1 MIHRHQHITDLS
13 ALCQKA
19 GIEQIIIS
27 PGSRNAP
34 LTNAFFATFGKG
46 CHSIVDERSAA
57 YVGLG
62 MARNRQKPVVII
74 STSGTAVLNYSPAI
88 AEAYYQ
94 RIPLIVVTA
103 DRPSKWIDQQDNQT
117 IRQQEVYRNF
127 IVKSLSLPEEYTAET
142 LLQTYRDIAETIE
155 LAKAKNGPVHIN
167 VPLDEP
173 LYGELPAPSETLFNA
188 FENSEESGQIPAELK
203 EQWEKA
209 ESILLIHGQDFPN
222 KKLQQAFSALESDKR
237 VVVVAENISN
247 LSGESII
254 DQPELMIW
262 HSDKENLPA
271 PNLLI
276 YAGGQVVSKQLKV
289 LIRKWKIKNT
299 WRVGVDLF
307 EMDTF
312 TQQNQF
318 ARISTANAYAQL
330 AENIQT
336 GTISSFKQSWLNSYK
351 NAGKEAVKIS
361 AGLSFSDPAAL
372 QILLSN
378 LPEETILEFGNSSVI
393 RYSQLLP
400 GVKNH
405 IQYANRGVSGIDG
418 CLSSAVGT
426 ALTSRQTTLA
436 ILGDLSFVY
445 DSNAL
450 WNRELTGNLKIVVF
464 NNEGGGLFGLIPGP
478 SSQPAFNDFFVAHHP
493 VQLQKLAEA
502 FHLNYFCADDPDSL
516 NKQLK
521 PFFEVSERPA
531 LLEIKTDQEINKEA
545 FFRLI
550 GKNNS

>member
-1 MIHRHQHITDLS
+1 
-13 ALCQKA
+13 
-19 GIEQIIIS
+19 
-27 PGSRNAP
+27 
-34 LTNAFFATFGKG
+34 
-46 CHSIVDERSAA
+46 
-57 YVGLG
+57 
-62 MARNRQKPVVII
+62 
-74 STSGTAVLNYSPAI
+74 
-88 AEAYYQ
+88 YQ

-117 IRQQEVYRNF
+117 IRQQEVYRYF

-142 LLQTYRDIAETIE
+142 LQQTHLDIAEIIE
-155 LAKAKNGPVHIN
+155 LAKAMSGPVHIN

-173 LYGELPAPSETLFNA
+173 LYGELPAPSEMLFNA
-188 FENSEESGQIPAELK
+188 FENSEEPGQIPAELK

-209 ESILLIHGQDFPN
+209 ESIFLIHGQDFPN

-247 LSGESII
+247 LFGDILI

-262 HSDKENLPA
+262 HSDKENLRA
-271 PNLLI
+271 PDLLI

-299 WRVGVDLF
+299 WRVGIDLF

-318 ARISTANAYAQL
+318 ARISAADAYTQL

-336 GTISSFKQSWLNSYK
+336 GTSSAFKQSWLNSYK
-351 NAGKEAVKIS
+351 NARKQAVNIS
-361 AGLSFSDPAAL
+361 SGLSFSDPAAL
-372 QILLSN
+372 QILLKN
-378 LPEETILEFGNSSVI
+378 LPEETILKLGNSSVI

-405 IQYANRGVSGIDG
+405 IQFANRGVSGIDG
-418 CLSSAVGT
+418 CLSSAVGI
-426 ALTSRQTTLA
+426 ALTTRQTTLA

-450 WNRELTGNLKIVVF
+450 WNRELTDNLKIVVF

-478 SSQPAFNDFFVAHHP
+478 SSQAAFNDFFVAHHP

-502 FHLNYFCADDPDSL
+502 FHLNYFCANDPDSL

-531 LLEIKTDQEINKEA
+531 LLEIKTDQQINKEA

>member
-1 MIHRHQHITDLS
+1 MVRRHQHITDLS
-13 ALCQKA
+13 ALCKKA
-19 GIEQIIIS
+19 GIEEIIIS

-34 LTNAFFATFGKG
+34 LTNAFFAAFGKG

-57 YVGLG
+57 YVALG
-62 MARNRQKPVVII
+62 MARNLQKTVVLI

-94 RIPLIVVTA
+94 RIPLVVITA

-127 IVKSLSLPEEYTAET
+127 IVKSLSLPEEYTAEI
-142 LLQTYRDIAETIE
+142 LQKTHRGIAEIIE
-155 LAKAKNGPVHIN
+155 LAKTMHGPVHIN

-173 LYGELPAPSETLFNA
+173 LYGELPAPSELRFNSLKKLK
-188 FENSEESGQIPAELK
+188 EPIQIPSELK

-209 ESILLIHGQDFPN
+209 ESILLVHGQDFPN
-222 KKLQQAFSALESDKR
+222 KKLQQTFSALANDKR
-237 VVVVAENISN
+237 VVAIAENISN
-247 LSGESII
+247 LSDEAII

-262 HSDKENLPA
+262 HSNKESLPA
-271 PNLLI
+271 PDLLI

-289 LIRKWKIKNT
+289 LVRKWKIKNT
-299 WRVGVDLF
+299 WRMGVDLF

-312 TQQNQF
+312 TQQNLF
-318 ARISTANAYAQL
+318 AKISADDVYAELGKDIQPGANSA
-330 AENIQT
+330 
-336 GTISSFKQSWLNSYK
+336 FKQSWLDCYK
-351 NAGKEAVKIS
+351 NAREEAGKIS
-361 AGLSFSDPAAL
+361 TALLFSDPAAL
-372 QILLSN
+372 QILFNN
-378 LPEETILEFGNSSVI
+378 LPEKTIIELGNSSVI

-426 ALTSRQTTLA
+426 ALTTEHTTLA

-450 WNRELTGNLKIVVF
+450 WNRELPDNLKIVVF
-464 NNEGGGLFGLIPGP
+464 NNKGGGLFRLIPGQ
-478 SSQPAFNDFFVAHHP
+478 SSQAAFNDFFVAHHP

-502 FHLNYFCADDPDSL
+502 FHLNYFCADGPESL
-516 NKQLK
+516 SRQLK
-521 PFFEVSERPA
+521 PFFENSERPA
-531 LLEIKTDQEINKEA
+531 LLEIKTDQHINKEA

-550 GKNNS
+550 GKNNR